1 MITIENLIEIAD
13 THDVK
18 YAIDVAK
25 TFYSDIIFPSEE
37 PRPKKNKDA
46 TEREIFQY
54 LTELKKWEISNE
66 DRKAKIEEYNKVG
79 LEVNTIIEGFIREY
93 SGLNNIPEQYRDK
106 AYTAAYVLTHS
117 GYHVEIYKKL
127 LILIEIFR

>member
-1 MITIENLIEIAD
+1 MKTIENLIEIAD

-37 PRPKKNKDA
+37 PRPKKKKDA

-93 SGLNNIPEQYRDK
+93 SGLNDIPEQYRDK
-106 AYTAAYVLTHS
+106 VYTAAYVLTHS
-117 GYHVEIYKKL
+117 GYYIEIYEKL